1 MSIWPLGGF
10 PNVDNPRP
18 AVSDGKEISK
28 AVNTDLANG
37 VTTEATLAGAR
48 ISPQARIAK
57 LNSEGLMTFT
67 DFSHPDSVHVSSS
80 RISAGKSVMIALPEH
95 SVSV

>member
-10 PNVDNPRP
+10 PNVDNRGLPCQM
-18 AVSDGKEISK
+18 
-28 AVNTDLANG
+28 ANG
-37 VTTEATLAGAR
+37 VTTKATLAGAR

-95 SVSV
+95 SVSVVTLEVEL